1 MVADTLF
8 TEEAKLMVEIE
19 KAWMLSKC
27 VFRQGY
33 SVCLIKHAN
42 RANRIGLIPEMDDD
56 VM

>member
-1 MVADTLF
+1 MF